1 MSQDAN
7 VPAEPPS
14 DEGTPDAGD
23 DFQQP
28 GSAPGDEPGDLE
40 GEGVGEPGEELEP
53 PLGDE
58 PGDEPDEGAAG
69 GEDDEDEAWRNFE
82 AKFQH
87 IKNPRDR
94 RAAMGRAWW
103 DKINYA
109 AQVRKENEDARA
121 ELARIAGAKTPDA
134 DGEPEAPP
142 TNPHIEKLDTRIKSL
157 VQKDEQTQATQQK
170 QLVSLADA
178 DKAIAKLEAHIEIA
192 KEGGDEYKAG
202 LLEARLE
209 AAQLKR
215 TTIVERYQDLDERR
229 QQMSYDM
236 EKLLQDRDWAQNVY
250 KNQAQQQQQ
259 ESQRREQFNAEFP
272 QFVDAQIT
280 READSLGAP
289 KDQKIRR
296 GLWKHVNQ
304 AMMVDLYRLGEQG
317 IEEVDVPSMIQGYVK
332 EYLEDRDIAV
342 RQRFNERSRAKRSVT
357 GRAPSAQAPGRGKAG
372 KPIPASLMGTSDQTP
387 AMLRARQYLATKNL

>member
-1 MSQDAN
+1 MMSQESN

-28 GSAPGDEPGDLE
+28 GSTPGDEPGDFDG
-40 GEGVGEPGEELEP
+40 GEAGEPGEEFETP
-53 PLGDE
+53 SDDDLGD
-58 PGDEPDEGAAG
+58 GPDEGAAG
-69 GEDDEDEAWRNFE
+69 GDDDEDEAWTNFE
-82 AKFQH
+82 QKFQH

-103 DKINYA
+103 DKTNYA
-109 AQVRKENEDARA
+109 AQVRKENEEARA
-121 ELARIAGAKTPDA
+121 ELARISGAKTPDA
-134 DGEPEAPP
+134 DEEPDAPP
-142 TNPHIEKLDTRIKSL
+142 TNPHIEKLDTRIKAL
-157 VQKDEQTQATQQK
+157 VTKDEQVQATQQK
-170 QLVSLADA
+170 QLVSLAEA
-178 DKAIAKLEAHIEIA
+178 DKSIAKLEAHIEIA
-192 KEGGDEYKAG
+192 KESGDDYKAG
-202 LLEARLE
+202 LLEARLD

-215 TTIVERYQDLDERR
+215 TTIVERYQDLDDRR

-236 EKLLQDRDWAQNVY
+236 ERLLQDRDWAQNVY
-250 KNQAQQQQQ
+250 KNQAQAHEA

-272 QFVDAQIT
+272 KFVDAQIS
-280 READSLGAP
+280 REAEALGAP

-342 RQRFNERSRAKRSVT
+342 RQRFNERSRAKRTVT
-357 GRAPSAQAPGRGKAG
+357 GRAPSAPPKGGPG
-372 KPIPASLMGTSDQTP
+372 KPVPASLMGTSDQTP
-387 AMLRARQYLATKNL
+387 AMLRARQYLASKNL